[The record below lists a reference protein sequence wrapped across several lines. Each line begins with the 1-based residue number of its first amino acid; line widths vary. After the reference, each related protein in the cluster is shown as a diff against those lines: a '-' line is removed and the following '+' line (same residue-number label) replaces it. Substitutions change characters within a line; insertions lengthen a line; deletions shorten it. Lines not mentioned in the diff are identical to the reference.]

1 MHCPRGYWCQREE
14 MLFSVYLH
22 IDILIC
28 CTQGP
33 ASVPRGE
40 RTRGNNPAPLW
51 TWTNCERV
59 YHHVLICLCSKC
71 SEKERRLFCLYFI
84 IRVTWVNNKHAEA
97 KFSVSFQSGL
107 WQGDKQDSRMVT
119 EADRISWQLL
129 LSEYQF
135 FSYRNDKKGNSI
147 QIFL

>member
-1 MHCPRGYWCQREE
+1 MKLRLCPRGYWRQREE

-40 RTRGNNPAPLW
+40 RTGGNKPAPLW
-51 TWTNCERV
+51 TWTNCGRV
-59 YHHVLICLCSKC
+59 YHHAFICLCSKC
-71 SEKERRLFCLYFI
+71 SEKEGIILPYFI
-84 IRVTWVNNKHAEA
+84 IRVIWLNSKHAEA

-135 FSYRNDKKGNSI
+135 FSYRNDKKATV
-147 QIFL
+147 F